1 MISDGAILIGH
12 AVAVADGIL
21 NGRIADPTGCAT
33 FFVAS
38 SVYKRGNPGTLKGYF
53 RTGLESGRLVDS
65 AYVSSSK
72 RKTQTHFF
80 IEMPASRPPTRK
92 AGRKKG

>member
-1 MISDGAILIGH
+1 M
-12 AVAVADGIL
+12 AVADGIL
-21 NGRIADPTGCAT
+21 KGKIADPTGGAT

-72 RKTQTHFF
+72 RKRQNHFF
-80 IEMPASRPPTRK
+80 VEVPASRPPARK
-92 AGRKKG
+92 AGRKKP